1 MDRSKL
7 LLMSTRASGVALLA
21 FLAGPVG
28 AQAPQVKPLNFTASH
43 SYGSP
48 ALNIPAWLL
57 LNESEIPPQDSHAKQ
72 RSVSPEERDQLDF
85 LRNLSGLPVEYR
97 ADLTLSVLEAN
108 PEWLKLKEI
117 QSLLVDLYA
126 DASQAVHGYMPTLA
140 VERNGEDTIESRLS
154 VDALQHLDAL
164 SIRLRV
170 IRLIGQVK
178 PRTTYDLLSEDKPTP
193 PAADCNSALAATLTD
208 FYSVF
213 QSQQKNW
220 QASTEVGSEQTKD
233 LLLGQISSL
242 SAPQGLAPLAA
253 LLTSLSADKDDLEEF
268 ATAYTAAEYK
278 LAASDRD
285 LGVMVDG
292 VMGNNEKLVEYVDQ
306 FATRLQHQ
314 KIDPQNLLQGL
325 RAFMISST
333 RTTCKDSLVRR
344 AAIVS
349 AFNTVIAHHG
359 IQDRA
364 ILLKDS
370 DLNPDRMLGAA
381 TVHGSDPPATADPYV
396 RALGYQ
402 QRTSSPREISDWQTA
417 SANLLAFTE
426 HLDDDEGCATCLFYK
441 KFLLYYILFDG
452 SPAGASKSAAFR
464 SATQFMA
471 NTPVKQTDPL
481 VWIAQI
487 KVLINYSRHPDDKQ
501 LEKIAAARA
510 IGIIPV
516 RVPVSEGRG
525 LLEEMLNSQDPV
537 MQAYARYERLFRPP
551 YEIPPY

>member
-1 MDRSKL
+1 MDSSKL
-7 LLMSTRASGVALLA
+7 LLMSTRAYGVALLA
-21 FLAGPVG
+21 FLTGLVG
-28 AQAPQVKPLNFTASH
+28 AQALQVEPLNFTASH

-57 LNESEIPPQDSHAKQ
+57 RNDSEIPSQDSQATQKI
-72 RSVSPEERDQLDF
+72 VSSKKLDQLDF

-97 ADLTLSVLEAN
+97 ADLTLSVLEAH
-108 PEWLKLKEI
+108 PEWLRLKEI

-126 DASQAVHGYMPTLA
+126 AASQAVHGYMPTLA
-140 VERNGEDTIESRLS
+140 VENNGEDTIESRLS

-170 IRLIGQVK
+170 IKLIGQVT
-178 PRTTYDLLSEDKPTP
+178 PRTTYELLSEEKLTP
-193 PAADCNSALAATLTD
+193 PVADCSSALAATLTD
-208 FYSVF
+208 FYPVF

-220 QASTEVGSEQTKD
+220 QTSTEVGSEQTKD
-233 LLLGQISSL
+233 LMLGQISAL

-268 ATAYTAAEYK
+268 ATAYTAAEYR
-278 LAASDRD
+278 LAATDRD
-285 LGVMVDG
+285 LGVMVNG
-292 VMGNNEKLVEYVDQ
+292 VMGNNEKLVEHVDQ

-325 RAFMISST
+325 RAFLISST
-333 RTTCKDSLVRR
+333 RTTCKDSLVQR
-344 AAIVS
+344 AALVS
-349 AFNTVIAHHG
+349 GFNDVVARHG
-359 IQDRA
+359 IQDPA

-396 RALGYQ
+396 WALGYQ
-402 QRTSSPREISDWQTA
+402 QRTSSPREISEWQTA

-426 HLDDDEGCATCLFYK
+426 HLDDDEGCGTCLFYK

-464 SATQFMA
+464 SAIEFMA

-487 KVLINYSRHPDDKQ
+487 KVLINYSRHPDDIQ
-501 LEKIAAARA
+501 LEKIAAVRA
-510 IGIIPV
+510 LGIIPV
-516 RVPVSEGRG
+516 RVPATEGQVIS
-525 LLEEMLNSQDPV
+525 EEMLNSQDPI
-537 MQAYARYERLFRPP
+537 MQAYARYERLFRPR

>member
-1 MDRSKL
+1 
-7 LLMSTRASGVALLA
+7 MSTRAYGVALLA

-28 AQAPQVKPLNFTASH
+28 AQALQVEGLNFTASH
-43 SYGSP
+43 SYGNP
-48 ALNIPAWLL
+48 ALNTPRWLL
-57 LNESEIPPQDSHAKQ
+57 RNDSEIPLQDSHAIQ
-72 RSVSPEERDQLDF
+72 RNISAEERDQLDF
-85 LRNLSGLPVEYR
+85 LRNLGGLPVEYR
-97 ADLTLSVLEAN
+97 ADLMLSVLEAQ
-108 PEWLKLKEI
+108 PEWLKSKEI
-117 QSLLVDLYA
+117 QSLLADLYA
-126 DASQAVHGYMPTLA
+126 AAPQAVHGYMLTFA
-140 VERNGEDTIESRLS
+140 VENRGEDTIESRLS
-154 VDALQHLDAL
+154 VDARQRLDAL

-170 IRLIGQVK
+170 IKLIGRVK
-178 PRTTYDLLSEDKPTP
+178 PRMTYDLLSETKLMP

-208 FYSVF
+208 FYAVF

-233 LLLGQISSL
+233 LLLEQISSL

-253 LLTSLSADKDDLEEF
+253 LLTSLPADKDDLEEF
-268 ATAYTAAEYK
+268 ATAYTAAEYR

-285 LGVMVDG
+285 LGVMVNG
-292 VMGNNEKLVEYVDQ
+292 VMGNNEKLVEHVDQ
-306 FATRLQHQ
+306 FATRLQQQ

-344 AAIVS
+344 AAVVS

-370 DLNPDRMLGAA
+370 DLNPDRMLGVA
-381 TVHGSDPPATADPYV
+381 TVHGSDPPATADSYV

-402 QRTSSPREISDWQTA
+402 QRTSSPREISEWQTA

-426 HLDDDEGCATCLFYK
+426 HLNDDQGCGTCLFYK
-441 KFLLYYILFDG
+441 KFLLYYMLFDG
-452 SPAGASKSAAFR
+452 SPEGASKTAAFR

-487 KVLINYSRHPDDKQ
+487 KVLINYSRHADDKQ
-501 LEKIAAARA
+501 LEKIAAVRA
-510 IGIIPV
+510 FGVMPV
-516 RVPVSEGRG
+516 RVPVSEGRII
-525 LLEEMLNSQDPV
+525 LEEMLNSQDPV